1 MNSTNGMFK
10 GFLYR
15 YGKIMTAYILLTVA
29 VWIMGMILL
38 PQFLMVDY
46 SFWAVDEVAQA
57 KAMNQVAVLETRLD
71 SLDAEIRAAQK
82 DLRAAGDAAEKDRIS
97 QRIADLER
105 RAGEV
110 EAGFVP
116 LDKTIS
122 DPPRAYGL
130 KNYAYLAKNTLH
142 RSIFFKTMVVSL
154 TVTFTAFLL
163 CYPIA
168 YYLAQVVNKQ
178 TAAVVFI
185 GLITPYW
192 VNEILRTFAWLMLL
206 SQNGLI
212 NIVLQALGV
221 VDAPVDFLN
230 NNSGVIIGMV
240 YCYVLFMVFP
250 IYNTLDTLDHN
261 QIEAAR
267 DLGAG
272 WWRIHTRIAIP
283 HAKPG
288 IAVGCIMTFMVAAG
302 TYAVP
307 SILGGTSS
315 LWFTQVIYSWF
326 FDGGNWNQ
334 GSAYA
339 FVLLVLCIAF
349 IMAMTRLFK
358 VRLEDIAK

>member
-1 MNSTNGMFK
+1 MNNLNAFV
-10 GFLYR
+10 FR
-15 YGKIMTAYILLTVA
+15 YGKVMTAYIFLTVGA
-29 VWIMGMILL
+29 WILGMILL
-38 PQFLMVDY
+38 PQFLMLDY

-57 KAMNQVAVLETRLD
+57 RAMTQVDQLETELD
-71 SLDAEIRAAQK
+71 TLDAQIRKAQAGMKTATVEERAA
-82 DLRAAGDAAEKDRIS
+82 LEEKIQS
-97 QRIADLER
+97 LEAKAADLEGQF
-105 RAGEV
+105 A
-110 EAGFVP
+110 P
-116 LDKTIS
+116 LDKVIA
-122 DPPRAYGL
+122 DPPRRYGL
-130 KNYAYLAKNTLH
+130 KNYAYLANNTLH

-154 TVTFTAFLL
+154 SVTIVAFML

-168 YYLAQVVNKQ
+168 YYLAQAVAKG
-178 TAAVVFI
+178 TATVVFI

-192 VNEILRTFAWLMLL
+192 VNEILRTFAWLMML

-212 NIVLQALGV
+212 NLALQWVGLT
-221 VDAPVDFLN
+221 DAPVDFLN
-230 NNSGVIIGMV
+230 NNSGVVIGMV

-272 WWRIHTRIAIP
+272 WWRIHARIAIP

-349 IMAMTRLFK
+349 IMSMTRLFK

>member
-1 MNSTNGMFK
+1 MNNIRAI
-10 GFLYR
+10 LNR
-15 YGKIMTAYILLTVA
+15 YGRIMSAYILFSVGA
-29 VWIMGMILL
+29 WILGMIIL
-38 PQFLMVDY
+38 PQFLMVDH
-46 SFWAVDEVAQA
+46 SLWSVDEVGQA
-57 KAMNQVAVLETRLD
+57 RAMDEVKVLEDRLD
-71 SLDAEIRAAQK
+71 EIDAEIGRAK
-82 DLRAAGDAAEKDRIS
+82 AALKAAPDKAKKRGIQEKIFR
-97 QRIADLER
+97 LED
-105 RAGEV
+105 
-110 EAGFVP
+110 EAGQVEKKFVP
-116 LDKTIS
+116 LDKLIA
-122 DPPRAYGL
+122 DPPKKYGM
-130 KNYAYLAKNTLH
+130 KNYTYLAKNSLH
-142 RSIFFKTMVVSL
+142 RSIFLKTMGVSL
-154 TVTFTAFLL
+154 FVTFAAFVL

-168 YYLAQVVNKQ
+168 YYLSQVVSKQ

-192 VNEILRTFAWLMLL
+192 VNEILRTFAWLMML

-212 NIVLQALGV
+212 NLTLEWLGLTSG
-221 VDAPVDFLN
+221 PVDFLN

-272 WWRIHTRIAIP
+272 WWRIHWRIAIP

-339 FVLLVLCIAF
+339 LILLVLCIAF
-349 IMAMTRLFK
+349 IMAMIRIFR
-358 VRLEDIAK
+358 VSLEDIAK

>member
-1 MNSTNGMFK
+1 MHELNGFI
-10 GFLYR
+10 FR
-15 YGKIMTAYILLTVA
+15 YGKAMTAFILLTVIT
-29 VWIMGMILL
+29 WIFGMILL
-38 PQFLMVDY
+38 PQLLMVDY
-46 SFWAVDEVAQA
+46 SAWSVDEVAQG
-57 KAMNQVAVLETRLD
+57 KAMEQVHLLEDELD
-71 SLDAEIRAAQK
+71 NTDNAIRKAQRELQAATDGADKNRIRVRIDQLENKIVSLEAE
-82 DLRAAGDAAEKDRIS
+82 L
-97 QRIADLER
+97 
-105 RAGEV
+105 
-110 EAGFVP
+110 VP
-116 LDKTIS
+116 LDKEIAT
-122 DPPRAYGL
+122 PPRDYGV
-130 KNYAYLAKNTLH
+130 KNYAYLAGNSLH
-142 RSIFFKTMVVSL
+142 RTIFLKTMLVSL
-154 TVTFTAFLL
+154 LVTAVAFIL

-178 TAAVVFI
+178 RAAVIMI

-212 NIVLQALGV
+212 NQALLWLGISSE
-221 VDAPVDFLN
+221 PVDFLN

-250 IYNTLDTLDHN
+250 IYNTLETLDHN

-267 DLGAG
+267 DLGSG
-272 WWRIHTRIAIP
+272 WWRIHRKIAIP

-288 IAVGCIMTFMVAAG
+288 IAVGGIMTFMVAVG

-339 FVLLVLCIAF
+339 FVLLILSVSF
-349 IMAMTRLFK
+349 IMGMTRLFK
-358 VRLEDIAK
+358 VRLEEIAR